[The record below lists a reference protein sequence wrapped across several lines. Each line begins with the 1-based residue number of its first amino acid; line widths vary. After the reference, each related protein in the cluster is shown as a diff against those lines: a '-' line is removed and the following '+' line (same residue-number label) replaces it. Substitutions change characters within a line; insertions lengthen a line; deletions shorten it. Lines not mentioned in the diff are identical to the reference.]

1 MKKLEKWRKVPVM
14 LAVAFA
20 AVFTSASR
28 VHAQPSPDWTEP
40 FPPFRIAGN
49 LYYVGSKGL
58 ANYLITTPQG
68 HILINSDL
76 EQSVPLIRTSVEKL
90 GLRFDDIRILL
101 ISHAHW
107 DHDAGCAAI
116 QKLTGATYMVM
127 GGELSR
133 VGAGG
138 RTDFQYGTDT

>member
-1 MKKLEKWRKVPVM
+1 MSCPFRCVSRLRSR
-14 LAVAFA
+14 AIAAGIAFA
-20 AVFTSASR
+20 TTVAIAGR
-28 VHAQPSPDWTEP
+28 LHAQASPDWTEP

-76 EQSVPLIRTSVEKL
+76 ESSVPLIRASVERL
-90 GLRFDDIRILL
+90 GFKFSDIRILL

-107 DHDAGCAAI
+107 DHD
-116 QKLTGATYMVM
+116 
-127 GGELSR
+127 GGSGEI
-133 VGAGG
+133 
-138 RTDFQYGTDT
+138 